1 MHVLVMYHSRTGNT
15 KALAEHI
22 AEGVRSVEEVDCIV
36 KSVADV
42 EMEDLFAADGIIAGS
57 PSYYGVMASELKV
70 VFDRIFNDRPKMTD
84 KVGAAFS
91 TAGHPTGGIETT
103 MISILESMLVAGM
116 IVVSDPPQAGGH
128 FGVGCAG
135 KPDERV
141 ERWARMHGERVANL
155 VKQLGVDQK
164 EGARA

>member
-15 KALAEHI
+15 KALAEQI
-22 AEGVRSVEEVDCIV
+22 AEGVRSVEGVDCVV
-36 KSVADV
+36 KSVAEV
-42 EMEDLFAADGIIAGS
+42 GMEDLFAADGIIAGS

-70 VFDRIFNDRPKMTD
+70 VFDRIFNNRPRMTD

-103 MISILESMLVAGM
+103 MISILQSMLVAGM
-116 IVVSDPPQAGGH
+116 IVLSDPPKAGGH

-141 ERWARMHGERVANL
+141 EGWGRFHGERVARL
-155 VKQLGVDQK
+155 VKRLGP
-164 EGARA
+164 E

>member
-22 AEGVRSVEEVDCIV
+22 VEGVRSVNSVDCILKPV
-36 KSVADV
+36 S
-42 EMEDLFAADGIIAGS
+42 EIELEDLFAAGGIIAGS
-57 PSYYGVMASELKV
+57 PSYYGVMAAELKEI
-70 VFDRIFNDRPKMTD
+70 FDRIFTDRPKMTD

-116 IVVSDPPQAGGH
+116 IVISDPPQAGGH

-141 ERWARMHGERVANL
+141 EEWARMHGERVASL
-155 VKQLGVDQK
+155 VKRLGSM
-164 EGARA
+164 

>member
-15 KALAEHI
+15 KALAEHV
-22 AEGVRSVEEVDCIV
+22 AEGVNSVDGIDCVLKPVSEV
-36 KSVADV
+36 
-42 EMEDLFAADGIIAGS
+42 ELEDLLAADGIIAGS
-57 PSYYGVMASELKV
+57 PSYYGIMASELKV
-70 VFDRIFNDRPKMTD
+70 IFDQSCNSRPKMAN

-116 IVVSDPPQAGGH
+116 IVLSDPPEAGGH
-128 FGVGCAG
+128 FGVGCTG

-141 ERWARMHGERVANL
+141 ARWGKMHGERVANL
-155 VKQLGVDQK
+155 VSKLGSP
-164 EGARA
+164 